1 MADSTDDKKSP
12 TLEEILEKCDELT
25 DMIDTFAGWQ
35 QNVASLCIFNIV
47 AAVADDPFEG
57 IGILHETL
65 LRYREVSNDVLQE
78 DESTAHDVTV
88 NDDDD
93 DDDDGGNKFDVN

>member
-1 MADSTDDKKSP
+1 MTDDANDEKGP

-25 DMIDTFAGWQ
+25 DMIDEFTGWQ

-47 AAVADDPFEG
+47 AAVANDPFEG

-65 LRYREVSNDVLQE
+65 LRYREVSNDVMNE
-78 DESTAHDVTV
+78 DESTAHEVTTG
-88 NDDDD
+88 DDDD
-93 DDDDGGNKFDVN
+93 DDDTGNKFDVN